1 MAMLK
6 EASRLKLITYAGIQE
21 RTENF
26 SYGVFDALNKP
37 PPIQVKNLHNNCIN
51 GTAAQKYCLFRLF
64 PLIFADITVRLK
76 TFKIYLVLREILDMV
91 LAVPTRKS
99 WLPYVETLAINF
111 QKKQIDG
118 DTLFYMNDF
127 DLLKPFTLSYKNQI
141 LFLKEREKLFLTK
154 TTREN
159 LTSSSPQHQVTAT
172 VVDDSVQK
180 TSEHNDAVQLS
191 TDVTAIIP
199 PITTN
204 CSTSVKLLPDPYVL
218 PDLPNQVK
226 NAINH
231 KEMEKFDKLCNFRS
245 IVIDA
250 IFYDLKRNYNLIY
263 PTKTQYTTVISGL
276 LNHLGV
282 ERDTKKM
289 VSELDQY
296 SLHGYE
302 YSLLQNSW
310 RESLISKFKRERQNL
325 ITMVSCSSGN
335 TNQMEK
341 IAEAA
346 KIDFENNL
354 YDEEEL
360 NHLWIQTYAYRQEF
374 VRNSTTQDI
383 INQFPAY
390 SNPYRTPATP
400 LPTIQ
405 VEDDHLNVY
414 LDWTFICSSKS
425 IEESIA
431 VLVGLYSLMDLK
443 FNTYRTTARFLYV
456 YLMND
461 QQKQPNNISKI
472 FKEYNIELQYK
483 STSSLQLQH
492 EPSSSVQLQ
501 RQSPSFVEKIKEI
514 NNNNDI
520 FPDDLPDSVHDLIID
535 VEENEAEGINAEIPT
550 SKTIL
555 MKSTSKPSQKR
566 KSADL
571 PQNTDLGEEE
581 NIPPRKKT
589 TNSKRSKRH

>member
-1 MAMLK
+1 
-6 EASRLKLITYAGIQE
+6 
-21 RTENF
+21 
-26 SYGVFDALNKP
+26 
-37 PPIQVKNLHNNCIN
+37 
-51 GTAAQKYCLFRLF
+51 
-64 PLIFADITVRLK
+64 
-76 TFKIYLVLREILDMV
+76 
-91 LAVPTRKS
+91 
-99 WLPYVETLAINF
+99 
-111 QKKQIDG
+111 
-118 DTLFYMNDF
+118 MNDF
-127 DLLKPFTLSYKNQI
+127 DLLKPFTVAYTNQI

-250 IFYDLKRNYNLIY
+250 IFYDLKRNYNLIH

-325 ITMVSCSSGN
+325 
-335 TNQMEK
+335 
-341 IAEAA
+341 
-346 KIDFENNL
+346 
-354 YDEEEL
+354 
-360 NHLWIQTYAYRQEF
+360 
-374 VRNSTTQDI
+374 
-383 INQFPAY
+383 
-390 SNPYRTPATP
+390 
-400 LPTIQ
+400 
-405 VEDDHLNVY
+405 
-414 LDWTFICSSKS
+414 
-425 IEESIA
+425 
-431 VLVGLYSLMDLK
+431 
-443 FNTYRTTARFLYV
+443 
-456 YLMND
+456 
-461 QQKQPNNISKI
+461 
-472 FKEYNIELQYK
+472 
-483 STSSLQLQH
+483 
-492 EPSSSVQLQ
+492 
-501 RQSPSFVEKIKEI
+501 
-514 NNNNDI
+514 
-520 FPDDLPDSVHDLIID
+520 
-535 VEENEAEGINAEIPT
+535 
-550 SKTIL
+550 
-555 MKSTSKPSQKR
+555 
-566 KSADL
+566 
-571 PQNTDLGEEE
+571 
-581 NIPPRKKT
+581 
-589 TNSKRSKRH
+589 